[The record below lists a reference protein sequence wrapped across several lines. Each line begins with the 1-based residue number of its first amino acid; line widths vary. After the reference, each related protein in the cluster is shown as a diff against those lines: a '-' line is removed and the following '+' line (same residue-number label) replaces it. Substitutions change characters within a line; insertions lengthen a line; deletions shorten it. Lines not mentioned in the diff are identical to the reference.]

1 MFIELYM
8 DNGFIV
14 LNTMHI
20 VSFHV
25 DEEISDTF
33 AKEYTTTV
41 VKIKTIDGVTHTNT
55 FLHLDE
61 IESYADADY
70 FYNKLK
76 KMLNVTL
83 EID

>member
-25 DEEISDTF
+25 DEEISEF
-33 AKEYTTTV
+33 YAKEYTTTV
-41 VKIKTIDGVTHTNT
+41 LYIKTIDGVTHRNS
-55 FLHLDE
+55 FCHLE
-61 IESYADADY
+61 EKESHADAVWN
-70 FYNKLK
+70 YNKLK